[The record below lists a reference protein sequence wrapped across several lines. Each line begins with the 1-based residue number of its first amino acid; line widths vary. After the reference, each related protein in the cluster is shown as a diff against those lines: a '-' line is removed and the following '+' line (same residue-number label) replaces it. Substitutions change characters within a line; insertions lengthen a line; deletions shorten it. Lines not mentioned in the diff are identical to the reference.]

1 MDARREMNSWRPT
14 ASVAT
19 LRRRAAALTA
29 TRDFFQARAVLE
41 VETPIMVNAPVSDVN
56 IGSVKTE
63 VPGHAGAPLFLHT
76 SPEYAMK
83 RLLAAGSGDIFQ
95 VCHVFRGA
103 ERGRHHNPEFTMVEW
118 YRLGFSLEQLMRE
131 VADLVRA
138 VLGQDLPLE
147 FVSYRDA
154 VRATPASIRWTPD
167 SRLQRAAQALGLDAR
182 HARAAGRDELL
193 DLIVGAQ
200 VGPALG
206 AATLTFMHR
215 YPARRPRWRASI
227 AETARGAAL
236 RALPSRRRARQRL
249 PRVVERGRA
258 AHAFAADQQSRA
270 ARGLPVAS
278 LDPHLLAALD
288 AGLPDCAGVALG
300 FDRVLMLARTPPA
313 SKMYWLSRR
322 SAHEHPRVAALRF
335 QQSGRGLRRA
345 GARPARAARGERDLV
360 ANAANTAR

>member
-1 MDARREMNSWRPT
+1 LNTWRPT

-19 LRRRAAALTA
+19 LRRRAAALHT
-29 TRDFFQARAVLE
+29 TREFFRARAVLE
-41 VETPIMVNAPVSDVN
+41 VETPILVNAPVSDVN
-56 IGSVKTE
+56 IGSVKAEMSGQT
-63 VPGHAGAPLFLHT
+63 GAPLFLHT

-154 VRATPASIRWTPD
+154 VRRHAGFDPLDAGIEV
-167 SRLQRAAQALGLDAR
+167 LQRAAQALGLDAR
-182 HARAAGRDELL
+182 HAREAGRDELL

-206 AATLTFMHR
+206 AATLTFMHL
-215 YPARRPRWRASI
+215 YPASQ
-227 AETARGAAL
+227 AAL
-236 RALPSRRRARQRL
+236 ARLDTQDPRLALRFELYHRGVELANGYHELSNAAEQRM
-249 PRVVERGRA
+249 R
-258 AHAFAADQQSRA
+258 FAADQQSRA

-278 LDPHLLAALD
+278 LDQNLLAALD

-300 FDRVLMLARTPPA
+300 FDRVLMLAT
-313 SKMYWLSRR
+313 
-322 SAHEHPRVAALRF
+322 
-335 QQSGRGLRRA
+335 
-345 GARPARAARGERDLV
+345 
-360 ANAANTAR
+360 NAASIEDVLAFPTERA